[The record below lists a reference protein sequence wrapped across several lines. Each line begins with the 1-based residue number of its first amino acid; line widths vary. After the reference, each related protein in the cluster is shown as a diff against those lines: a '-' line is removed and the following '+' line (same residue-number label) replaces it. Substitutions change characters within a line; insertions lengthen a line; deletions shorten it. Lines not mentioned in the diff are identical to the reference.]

1 MTSLWPSAVAS
12 LDDSLA
18 QLSESLA
25 SLEAA
30 RSIDIAAITEQ
41 LKIAADASQSL
52 RAMVCSELPEASW
65 QNRAE
70 LDGLIEQELQ
80 KHPEAGLMSG
90 MLPSEFAP
98 GTVGSTYRGF

>member
-18 QLSESLA
+18 QLCESLA

-41 LKIAADASQSL
+41 LRIAAEASQSL
-52 RAMVCSELPEASW
+52 RTIVCSELPDASW

-80 KHPEAGLMSG
+80 KHPEAGVMSG
-90 MLPSEFAP
+90 VLPSGFAP
-98 GTVGSTYRGF
+98 GTAGTTYRGF